1 METNN
6 KESKTINLS
15 LRIDTKTL
23 AVIARYFAKKDYRG
37 RSLNLL
43 GREGLE
49 GFGELIKNQEGGIE
63 TTTEAFEILKRL
75 GYYKGKKVGRLL
87 VKELSLDSMNEK
99 SFKKEEKVDGLGSVM
114 DEFRKLKE
122 KE

>member
-1 METNN
+1 
-6 KESKTINLS
+6 
-15 LRIDTKTL
+15 
-23 AVIARYFAKKDYRG
+23 
-37 RSLNLL
+37 
-43 GREGLE
+43 
-49 GFGELIKNQEGGIE
+49 
-63 TTTEAFEILKRL
+63 L